1 MVIPPK
7 RNPGDPNTY
16 ERQKQIELN
25 IINYE
30 KRMEETKARS
40 LSRERSRR
48 LKKNKLITR
57 PVFTEEEDEMSLK
70 EKQINNQ
77 REVYDPL

>member
-1 MVIPPK
+1 
-7 RNPGDPNTY
+7 
-16 ERQKQIELN
+16 
-25 IINYE
+25 
-30 KRMEETKARS
+30 MEETKARS